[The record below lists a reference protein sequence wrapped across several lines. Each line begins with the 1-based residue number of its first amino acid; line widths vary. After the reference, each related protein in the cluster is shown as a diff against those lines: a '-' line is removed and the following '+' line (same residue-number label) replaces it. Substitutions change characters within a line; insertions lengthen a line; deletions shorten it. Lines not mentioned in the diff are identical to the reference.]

1 MSDRIAEKVDELL
14 EAVAAQYGPEVERF
28 YSREQ
33 AAAIIHAAL
42 LGYSVRAGSTAGG
55 YAAIN
60 LFEAIGLKFWSF
72 DKDEAEACSA
82 LCMKLSHDR
91 TPGRSGP
98 PLGPSLGNT
107 RGS

>member
-1 MSDRIAEKVDELL
+1 MYDIDEKVNELL
-14 EAVAAQYGPEVERF
+14 DANTGAHYGPEVRRF

-55 YAAIN
+55 YAAIS

-82 LCMKLSHDR
+82 LCMKLQQER
-91 TPGRSGP
+91 ALGRG
-98 PLGPSLGNT
+98 
-107 RGS
+107 GSSRA